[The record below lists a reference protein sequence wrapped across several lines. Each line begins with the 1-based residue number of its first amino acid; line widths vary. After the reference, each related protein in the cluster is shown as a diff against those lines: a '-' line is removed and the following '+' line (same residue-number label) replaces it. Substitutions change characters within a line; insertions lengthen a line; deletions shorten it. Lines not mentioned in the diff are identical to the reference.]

1 MIQKLQRRFV
11 VTAGIAVIIVLASVI
26 AVINS
31 TMRIMMSYQVSQV
44 LNQLLLTGVD
54 DNPFSGNIMLSN
66 HYFLVWLDENNN
78 IVDMDLS
85 HEIMLESSDAQEL
98 VEEALHSGNTSGQ
111 LQADRV
117 RFAYRIGKLYAEEEK
132 TYTGFGNTGNADST
146 ESEGTNEAAFRIAFL
161 NITATVNTI
170 HELLW
175 LSIIIGLLSWIGFVI
190 IFILLSSR
198 AIAPVVKNMEA
209 QKRFITNAS
218 HELKT
223 PIAIISANTE
233 LLEAMNGEN
242 EWTRN
247 TMTQTERLT
256 GLINE
261 LVTLSKVSE
270 LDKVELQDL
279 DFSAIVEAG
288 TEEIRPVL
296 TRQEKTLTCQIAKEV
311 HVKGEPRFLRM
322 LVSIFLDNAAKY
334 CDEKGTVTV
343 ELQARSRERGAV
355 LTVANDYAEGADVDY
370 SRFFERFYQ
379 QDESHNSKKG
389 GFGIGLSNAQEIVRM
404 MKGSIKTEYAE
415 GRIYFRITLPG
426 EKRKK

>member
-1 MIQKLQRRFV
+1 
-11 VTAGIAVIIVLASVI
+11 
-26 AVINS
+26 
-31 TMRIMMSYQVSQV
+31 
-44 LNQLLLTGVD
+44 
-54 DNPFSGNIMLSN
+54 
-66 HYFLVWLDENNN
+66 
-78 IVDMDLS
+78 
-85 HEIMLESSDAQEL
+85 
-98 VEEALHSGNTSGQ
+98 
-111 LQADRV
+111 
-117 RFAYRIGKLYAEEEK
+117 
-132 TYTGFGNTGNADST
+132 
-146 ESEGTNEAAFRIAFL
+146 
-161 NITATVNTI
+161 
-170 HELLW
+170 
-175 LSIIIGLLSWIGFVI
+175 
-190 IFILLSSR
+190 
-198 AIAPVVKNMEA
+198 
-209 QKRFITNAS
+209 
-218 HELKT
+218 
-223 PIAIISANTE
+223 
-233 LLEAMNGEN
+233 MNGEN